1 MSDGRRQPA
10 VSDPRDPYEV
20 LGVPRTAS
28 TKQIRAAFIE
38 RARHAHPD
46 IVGRRGLDTMRALN
60 EAWDTLKDDERRAA
74 WHAANGGASSGGSPN
89 GQGSA
94 APTSKQASG
103 RPFWYGAHGPPPG
116 RPSGP
121 VLDFGIF
128 EGWSIG
134 EIARLD
140 RGYLMWLRDRPEGAA
155 IRAEISRL
163 VDPTAE
169 EPADPRQK
177 RRR

>member
-1 MSDGRRQPA
+1 M
-10 VSDPRDPYEV
+10 SDPRDPYEV

-38 RARHAHPD
+38 RARNSHPD

-60 EAWDTLKDDERRAA
+60 EAWDTLKDEERRAA
-74 WHAANGGASSGGSPN
+74 WHAANGGAAANATQGGD
-89 GQGSA
+89 GSTA
-94 APTSKQASG
+94 RSERKDSR
-103 RPFWYGAHGPPPG
+103 RPFWFGAHGPAPG

-134 EIARLD
+134 EVARVD

-155 IRAEISRL
+155 IRTEISRL

-169 EPADPRQK
+169 EPSDLRQN

>member
-1 MSDGRRQPA
+1 MSDA
-10 VSDPRDPYEV
+10 RDPYEV
-20 LGVPRTAS
+20 LGIPRTAS
-28 TKQIRAAFIE
+28 TKQIRSAYVE

-46 IVGRRGLDTMRALN
+46 IVGRRGLHTMRSLN
-60 EAWDTLKDDERRAA
+60 EAWDKLKDDARRAA
-74 WHAANGGASSGGSPN
+74 WHASNGTPSIAGSEGA
-89 GQGSA
+89 A
-94 APTSKQASG
+94 APAPRAAKAASG

-128 EGWSIG
+128 EGWSLG

-140 RGYLMWLRDRPEGAA
+140 RGYLMWLRDRPEGSQL
-155 IRAEISRL
+155 RAEIATLVEPSTEQSTSSR
-163 VDPTAE
+163 P
-169 EPADPRQK
+169 K